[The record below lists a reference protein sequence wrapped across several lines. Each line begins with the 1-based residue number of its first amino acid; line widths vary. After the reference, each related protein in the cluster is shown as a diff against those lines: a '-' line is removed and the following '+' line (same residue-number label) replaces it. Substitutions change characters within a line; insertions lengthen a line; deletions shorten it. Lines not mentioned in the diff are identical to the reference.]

1 MFSLAAKG
9 DIDKFGGSI
18 KKVWVFGIIISMSS
32 IIVEGVRFEKYN
44 EKIFKTRWKT
54 VLKRVQ
60 WLALSWRL

>member
-1 MFSLAAKG
+1 
-9 DIDKFGGSI
+9 
-18 KKVWVFGIIISMSS
+18 MSS

-60 WLALSWRL
+60 